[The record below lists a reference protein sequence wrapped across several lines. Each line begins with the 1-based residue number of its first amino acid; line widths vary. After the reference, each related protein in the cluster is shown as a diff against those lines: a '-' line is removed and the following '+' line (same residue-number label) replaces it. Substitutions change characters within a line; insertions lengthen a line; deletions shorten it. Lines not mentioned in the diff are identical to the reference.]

1 MYLKTLNSLET
12 EYKILD
18 SYVSTISFPND
29 SIPAITIYFNEFFIE
44 NRTFYNKFFH
54 IHDRAF
60 IKSLILSMVR
70 KVYTSIV
77 ANSESN
83 NLDFEL
89 RNMDFEF
96 IIIYKFIYHKILETF
111 STKQGQK
118 NIFLDKIKERFF
130 SILSET
136 ELDLITTFCLTDN
149 IFCLELFDLGI
160 KYLPEDIR
168 YEDLPELTTV
178 FSSLKKDLNT
188 TKFNGFVHVVKKT
201 LYDSCNYILFVLNE
215 VAKNSYERNLKITS
229 INRVLNDIQKSR
241 SYYSL
246 YATLL
251 GGSEDLDY
259 KLYFH
264 TIA

>member
-1 MYLKTLNSLET
+1 MS
-12 EYKILD
+12 
-18 SYVSTISFPND
+18 
-29 SIPAITIYFNEFFIE
+29 SI
-44 NRTFYNKFFH
+44 
-54 IHDRAF
+54 
-60 IKSLILSMVR
+60 
-70 KVYTSIV
+70 
-77 ANSESN
+77 
-83 NLDFEL
+83 
-89 RNMDFEF
+89 
-96 IIIYKFIYHKILETF
+96 
-111 STKQGQK
+111 Q
-118 NIFLDKIKERFF
+118 
-130 SILSET
+130 SET

-178 FSSLKKDLNT
+178 FSRLKKDL
-188 TKFNGFVHVVKKT
+188 TKFKGFVEVVTKT